1 MLGSREITLGHLAI
15 SPIGKS
21 LDVYIKMFSYEVSSQ
36 YMNVINVPTS
46 WDHSLPIKIM
56 GIEKI
61 ITNWAFNVTFDYSLF
76 NDQQ

>member
-46 WDHSLPIKIM
+46 WDL
-56 GIEKI
+56 
-61 ITNWAFNVTFDYSLF
+61 ITLLIW
-76 NDQQ
+76 DQWHGDGCGVPP